1 MNAQEQVNAES
12 SKGRAQAVGLCVP
25 ALCSRVHGNSRAPPR
40 ARFVVSTQGARG
52 AVLTRRQVD
61 SCPQA
66 AAPLPVARSSFEVG
80 GCKFDSYRVE
90 PWPIESREIVDT
102 TGAGD
107 AFIGG
112 CLHAL
117 VRGQPIEE
125 MLSVGSYVASRK
137 LRGVGARST
146 LPIARDLQDTMNAWT
161 RRLPL
166 RS

>member
-1 MNAQEQVNAES
+1 MS
-12 SKGRAQAVGLCVP
+12 SSV
-25 ALCSRVHGNSRAPPR
+25 
-40 ARFVVSTQGARG
+40 
-52 AVLTRRQVD
+52 
-61 SCPQA
+61 
-66 AAPLPVARSSFEVG
+66 SFEVG
-80 GCKFDSYRVE
+80 GCEFESYRVE

-117 VRGQPIEE
+117 VRGRPIEE